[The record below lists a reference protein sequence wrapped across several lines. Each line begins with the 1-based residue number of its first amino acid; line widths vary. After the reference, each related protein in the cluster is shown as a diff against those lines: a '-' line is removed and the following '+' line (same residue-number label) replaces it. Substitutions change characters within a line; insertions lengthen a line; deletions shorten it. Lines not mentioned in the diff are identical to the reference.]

1 MQSTTLRRIAR
12 RFPVMVLGLAGAIG
26 LSASV
31 GNAQSVVQ
39 LTDWNG
45 NVLPAHSSLYAHY
58 NHCAPTGGGVT
69 VCDWY
74 VHKLYGDNNAVVV
87 AIHTGGVTPACN
99 GGFTVHQLPNYS
111 RSGCLVYVTAGAY
124 GN

>member
-12 RFPVMVLGLAGAIG
+12 RFPAMLLGLAGAIG

-39 LTDWNG
+39 LTGWDG
-45 NVLPAHSSLYAHY
+45 NVLPAHSSLYATFT
-58 NHCAPTGGGVT
+58 HCAPSGPMT

-74 VHKLYGDNNAVVV
+74 VRKLYGDNYAVIV
-87 AIHTGGVTPACN
+87 AIHTNGGNPACN
-99 GGFTVHQLPNYS
+99 GGFTVHQLANYS
-111 RSGCLVYVTAGAY
+111 RSGCLVFVTEGAY